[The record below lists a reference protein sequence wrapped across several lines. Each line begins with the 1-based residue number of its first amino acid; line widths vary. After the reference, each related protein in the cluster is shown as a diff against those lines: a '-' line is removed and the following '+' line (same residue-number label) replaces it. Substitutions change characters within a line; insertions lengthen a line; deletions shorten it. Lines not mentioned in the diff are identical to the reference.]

1 MPTYPIIVLCCCVSY
16 CILQDPEVRRRE
28 LVAFLRAP
36 LVAMCEKH
44 AAKLMRSKFAGANV
58 LLEVSTNTPLHT
70 YSFTMPSSNEHL
82 SWRSYLQR

>member
-1 MPTYPIIVLCCCVSY
+1 VLWLVWRVTFVCT
-16 CILQDPEVRRRE
+16 LQDPEVRRRE

-58 LLEVSTNTPLHT
+58 LLEVSIQHQHILVLHG
-70 YSFTMPSSNEHL
+70 SLFA
-82 SWRSYLQR
+82 